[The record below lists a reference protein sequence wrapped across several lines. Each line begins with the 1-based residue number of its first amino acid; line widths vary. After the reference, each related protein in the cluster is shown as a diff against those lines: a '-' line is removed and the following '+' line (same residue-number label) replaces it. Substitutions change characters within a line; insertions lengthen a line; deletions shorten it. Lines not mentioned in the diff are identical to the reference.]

1 MAATKTD
8 GAFRNYF
15 IDCND
20 IETAQKA
27 ARPSFEIVIGA
38 DHDFHP
44 RDDTDRFFRV
54 APQLSA
60 SFGNRI
66 EIVDQDVGIE
76 QRLYRSLRSFL

>member
-15 IDCND
+15 IHCDD
-20 IETAQKA
+20 IETAEKA
-27 ARPSFEIVIGA
+27 ARPGFEIVIGA

-54 APQLSA
+54 ALQLRA

-66 EIVDQDVGIE
+66 EIVDQDVGVE
-76 QRLYRSLRSFL
+76 QRLHHSLRTFF